1 MNADQMK
8 FRMLMFQALD
18 WILFLSVLSFGIYA
32 FFYAENRLLMSLIAV
47 LGLLLVDWIGKFTFD
62 KTAVLRVDLNIL
74 QKRHRGS
81 GI

>member
-1 MNADQMK
+1 MNEDQLK
-8 FRMLMFQALD
+8 FRVLVFQTLD

-62 KTAVLRVDLNIL
+62 KTAVLRVDLNML
-74 QKRHRGS
+74 QKRQRGP